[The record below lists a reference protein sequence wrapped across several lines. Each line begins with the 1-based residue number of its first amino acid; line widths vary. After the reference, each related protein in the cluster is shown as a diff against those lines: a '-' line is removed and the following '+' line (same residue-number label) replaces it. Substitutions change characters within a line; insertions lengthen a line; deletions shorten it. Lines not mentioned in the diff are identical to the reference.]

1 MAGTK
6 DDGLLRLHRDRIRP
20 EWLDY
25 NGHMN
30 EAFYVLVFSQA
41 TDEFMERIGIGE
53 AGRRET
59 GHTIYT
65 LETHIA
71 YLLEVGRWEPVTI
84 ATQLLDRDEK
94 RFHLFHVMEH
104 GETGDRL
111 ATAEMML
118 LNVDMAG
125 PKAAPFAPPVKAAL
139 DGIFAAHE
147 DLPRPKEAGRSIG
160 IRR

>member
-1 MAGTK
+1 MA
-6 DDGLLRLHRDRIRP
+6 DDALLRLHRDKVRP

-30 EAFYVLVFSQA
+30 ETFYLLVFSQA
-41 TDEFMERIGIGE
+41 TDAFMDHIGM
-53 AGRRET
+53 ADADRRRT
-59 GHTIYT
+59 NQSIYT

-71 YLLEVGRWEPVTI
+71 YLQEIGRWEPVEI
-84 ATQLLDRDEK
+84 ATQLLDLDDK

-118 LNVDMAG
+118 LNVDTAG
-125 PKAAPFAPPVKAAL
+125 PKAAPFRAEVKARL
-139 DGIFAAHE
+139 DEIFAAQK
-147 DLPRPKEAGRSIG
+147 DLTRPKEAGRSVG